1 MNTQSNS
8 RAGASILP
16 WQETSQG
23 KALLAAC
30 MANPPR
36 KFPFYQQ
43 YALTR
48 EEWTAY
54 DLADERVIA
63 LNAFVNRYFLENEAA
78 HGTAV
83 AGAAIKLRVDD
94 AIDLVLAQGAE
105 RRAA

>member
-8 RAGASILP
+8 RAGVSILP
-16 WQETSQG
+16 WQETQQG

-30 MANPPR
+30 TVNPPR
-36 KFPFYQQ
+36 KFSFYQQ

-48 EEWTAY
+48 DEWTAY
-54 DLADERVIA
+54 DLADERVMA
-63 LNAFVNRYFLENEAA
+63 LNAFVNRYFLENEAR